1 MSFARRKFLKIG
13 LGAGVTPL
21 LLRFPGAGRQ
31 GLGPAAFE
39 EQTLQ
44 AQVLPTNAVRLTGP
58 PLKHA
63 QDLNGEYLLALEPD
77 RMLAFYRDRAGLE
90 PKAEGYGGWDGPG
103 RNLTGHIGGHYLS
116 GVSLM
121 WAATGD
127 QRYKDRADYM
137 VAELKEV
144 QDAHGDGYLSA
155 LEGGRRCFEELNRGE
170 IRSAAFDLN
179 GEWSPWYTLHK
190 TYAGLRDAYRYT
202 GNEMALQMEI
212 AFAAWA
218 ERVLDGLTDE
228 QIQHHLSTEFGGM
241 NEIMIDLYADTG
253 DERWLALS
261 YKFEHKAFIEPLM
274 RHRDNLAGV
283 HGNTQIPKLIGSADR
298 YAYTGTAGD
307 LVAASFFWDRVVQH
321 HSFSS
326 GGHSKDE
333 YFGPPDEISDRVDG
347 RTAETCN
354 VYNMLKLT
362 RRLFE
367 LRPDPYY
374 ADFHERALFNHILA
388 SIDPED
394 GRTCYM
400 VPVGRGVT
408 REYQNMF
415 RSFTC
420 CVGSGMESH
429 ALHGEGVYYHADD
442 KLWVNLYAPSE
453 ARWGDAG
460 IGLTMATDF
469 PLGESATLTMDV
481 PSPRRFTLA
490 LRRPFWVDDGFA
502 VRVNGR
508 AVDTGRA
515 APPTPRQGGRDEPED
530 PRGLRRYDSDY
541 PASTYVEIDRQWR
554 GGDTVE
560 VALPKTLRIE
570 AVPDNP
576 RRVSLM
582 WGPLVLAGDLG
593 PEPERRRGRGGG
605 DDEAVPSPRP
615 EPPKVPVFV
624 AAERPLAEWLVPVSS
639 DQPGRFR
646 TDGVGRVPD
655 ETGASQDVDFVP
667 MYGLHRRIYSTYW
680 DLFTP
685 EEWEEEKAGYAAEAE
700 RIRRLEAATVAY
712 LEPGETT
719 FDRPFN
725 LQAPEDSQPQR
736 IEGRPGRRG
745 QSWFSYD
752 VPVEPEHP
760 MVLILT
766 YYSEDRRGTPASFEV
781 LVDGEVIASPD
792 IGRSDPPR
800 FYDVEYPVP
809 TNVVAGKRSVTIRF
823 EADEGSQIA
832 TVFGLRMIRG
842 DASR

>member
-1 MSFARRKFLKIG
+1 MTLPRRRFLEIS
-13 LGAGVTPL
+13 LGAGAAPL
-21 LLRFPGAGRQ
+21 LLRWPSPKQAN
-31 GLGPAAFE
+31 AATEF
-39 EQTLQ
+39 EQTVLQ
-44 AQVLPTNAVRLTGP
+44 AEPLPTNAIRLTGA

-77 RMLAFYRDRAGLE
+77 RMLAFYRERAGLQ
-90 PKAEGYGGWDGPG
+90 PRAEGYEGWDGPG

-127 QRYKDRADYM
+127 QRFKDRADYI
-137 VAELKEV
+137 VAELEEV

-155 LEGGRRCFEELNRGE
+155 LEGGRRCFEELARGE

-202 GNEMALQMEI
+202 GNQTALEVEI

-218 ERVLDGLTDE
+218 ERVLAGLSPE

-241 NEIMIDLYADTG
+241 NEVMVDLYADTG

-261 YKFEHKAFIEPLM
+261 YKFEHEAFIEPLM
-274 RHRDNLAGV
+274 RHQDNLAGV

-298 YAYTGTAGD
+298 FAYTGTPGD
-307 LVAASFFWDRVVQH
+307 LVAATFFWDRVVQH
-321 HSFSS
+321 HSFAS

-333 YFGPPDEISDRVDG
+333 YFGPPDEISERVDG

-362 RRLFE
+362 RRLFA

-374 ADFHERALFNHILA
+374 ADFHERALFNHVLA
-388 SIDPED
+388 SMDPDD

-429 ALHGEGVYYHADD
+429 ALHGDGLYYYADD
-442 KLWVNLYAPSE
+442 KLWVNLYAASE
-453 ARWGDAG
+453 ARWSDAS
-460 IGLTMATDF
+460 IGLSMATDF
-469 PLGESATLTMDV
+469 PIGESATLTMDMQ
-481 PSPRRFTLA
+481 SPRRFTLA
-490 LRRPFWVDDGFA
+490 LRRPFWVGDGFA
-502 VRVNGR
+502 VHVNGG
-508 AVDTGRA
+508 AIDTSAA
-515 APPTPRQGGRDEPED
+515 APPAPRAGERDEPED

-541 PASTYVEIDRQWR
+541 PASTYVEIDREWR

-560 VALPKTLRIE
+560 IALPKTLRLE
-570 AVPDNP
+570 ATPDNP

-593 PEPERRRGRGGG
+593 PEPERGRRGDQ
-605 DDEAVPSPRP
+605 DDAEPPTRP
-615 EPPKVPVFV
+615 EPLKVPVFV
-624 AAERPLAEWLVPVSS
+624 AADRPVSEWLVPVSP
-639 DQPGRFR
+639 DRPGEFR
-646 TDGVGRVPD
+646 SNGVGRLPD
-655 ETGASQDVDFVP
+655 ETGAAQEVDFRP
-667 MYGLHRRIYSTYW
+667 LYALHRRTYSTYW

-685 EEWEEEKAGYAAEAE
+685 DGWEEEKAGYVAEAE
-700 RIRRLEAATVAY
+700 GRRRLEAATVAY

-725 LQAPEDSQPQR
+725 LQAPDDSQPQR
-736 IEGRPGRRG
+736 IQGRPGRRG

-752 VPVEPEHP
+752 VPVDPDHP

-766 YYSEDRRGTPASFEV
+766 YYSEDRRGTPASFDI
-781 LVDGEVIASPD
+781 LVDGAVIAAPE

-809 TNVVAGKRSVTIRF
+809 ATLVAGKQDVTVRF
-823 EADEGSQIA
+823 EADQGSQIA

-842 DASR
+842 DANR